1 MTKFS
6 PDLKEKI
13 NKLLNNICDKIYD
26 LITVFP
32 KNEKTYKYCL
42 FQLEETRINFENNRH
57 IEINSIINHLLL
69 TNENNNH
76 ADLLRILDEIDDT
89 AMRQYLRIVEDY
101 FDKYYVKA
109 NYSFDKSDTIK
120 GILYYPIIRKEF
132 INYIMNDEDWEEE
145 PINIEGYDAKTLTE
159 MFSTTNSY
167 GFLVALK
174 KYPETTKKEL
184 KELLF

>member
-6 PDLKEKI
+6 PDLKEKL
-13 NKLLNNICDKIYD
+13 NKLLNSICDKIYD
-26 LITVFP
+26 LITLFP

-57 IEINSIINHLLL
+57 IEINSITNHLLL

-76 ADLLRILDEIDDT
+76 AELLRILDEIEDT

-101 FDKYYVKA
+101 FDENFIKTKY
-109 NYSFDKSDTIK
+109 SDKNDIIK

-132 INYIMNDEDWEEE
+132 INYVMNDENWEEE
-145 PINIEGYDAKTLTE
+145 PINIEGYDAKTLSS
-159 MFSTTNSY
+159 MFSIINSY

-174 KYPETTKKEL
+174 KYPEATKNEL
-184 KELLF
+184 KKILS